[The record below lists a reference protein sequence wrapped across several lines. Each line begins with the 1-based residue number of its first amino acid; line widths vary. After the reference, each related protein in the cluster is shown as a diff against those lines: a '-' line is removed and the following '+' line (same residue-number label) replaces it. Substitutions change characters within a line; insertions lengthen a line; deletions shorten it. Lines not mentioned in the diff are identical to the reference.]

1 MLKLVFKAN
10 NFFSIYENFYK
21 ILSKKQRKTLKIWNA
36 NILVR
41 NIEIF
46 MKKKNKG
53 SINMVVNDT
62 KIF

>member
-10 NFFSIYENFYK
+10 NVFSIYENFYK

-46 MKKKNKG
+46 MEKKNKG